1 MEREEKRKRVEN
13 ESMDMQYGK
22 YAQPN
27 KGIDEKGF
35 DRYWEEQ
42 HMKEVKEI
50 SEFFGI
56 YVSNLFSIH
65 LIGNNGKLI
74 RYEIDTFINGREVK
88 LILPKDN
95 FSSDD
100 LLHDDKSSEN
110 YSTCITCA
118 WVSLYLA
125 RDKMMTDSEAK
136 EKCEIFKNAFE
147 DMNKTHKDL
156 LKPLNDSFLKFI
168 KRGQ

>member
-1 MEREEKRKRVEN
+1 MKRKEERKREGN
-13 ESMDMQYGK
+13 ECMEIQYGK

-42 HMKEVKEI
+42 HMKEVKEV

-56 YVSNLFSIH
+56 YVPNLFSIH
-65 LIGNNGKLI
+65 IVSDKGRTL
-74 RYEIDTFINGREVK
+74 RYGVDIFINGQEA
-88 LILPKDN
+88 ILVLPADN
-95 FSSDD
+95 FDSGN
-100 LLHDDKSSEN
+100 LLDDDKSLEN
-110 YSTCITCA
+110 YSACIMSA
-118 WVSLYLA
+118 WASIKLIKDNKLS
-125 RDKMMTDSEAK
+125 DLEAK
-136 EKCEIFKNAFE
+136 GKCEIFKNAFE

-168 KRGQ
+168 KRG

>member
-1 MEREEKRKRVEN
+1 MERKEERKRGN
-13 ESMDMQYGK
+13 DSMEMQYGK
-22 YAQPN
+22 YAKPN

-35 DRYWEEQ
+35 DRYREEQ
-42 HMKEVKEI
+42 HMKELKEI

-56 YVSNLFSIH
+56 YVPNLFSIH
-65 LIGNNGKLI
+65 LIGDKGKLI

-88 LILPKDN
+88 LVLPKDN

-100 LLHDDKSSEN
+100 LLHDDKSPEN
-110 YSTCITCA
+110 YSTCIMCA
-118 WVSLYLA
+118 WVSLYLT

-136 EKCEIFKNAFE
+136 EKCEIFKNAF
-147 DMNKTHKDL
+147 DGLNKTHKDL
-156 LKPLNDSFLKFI
+156 LKPLNDSFIRFI

>member
-1 MEREEKRKRVEN
+1 MERKEERKRGNDSIE
-13 ESMDMQYGK
+13 MQYGK

-35 DRYWEEQ
+35 DRYWDEQ
-42 HMKEVKEI
+42 HMKELKEI

-56 YVSNLFSIH
+56 YVPNLFSIH
-65 LIGNNGKLI
+65 LIGDNGKLI
-74 RYEIDTFINGREVK
+74 RYEVDTFINGQEVK

-110 YSTCITCA
+110 YSACIMCA

-136 EKCEIFKNAFE
+136 EKCEIFKNAF
-147 DMNKTHKDL
+147 DGLNKTHKDL
-156 LKPLNDSFLKFI
+156 LKSLNDSFLKFI

>member
-1 MEREEKRKRVEN
+1 MERKEERKREGN
-13 ESMDMQYGK
+13 EYMEIQYGK

-42 HMKEVKEI
+42 RMKELKEI

-56 YVSNLFSIH
+56 YVPNLFSIH
-65 LIGNNGKLI
+65 LIGDKGKLI
-74 RYEIDTFINGREVK
+74 RYEIDTFINGREAK
-88 LILPKDN
+88 LIAPKDN

-100 LLHDDKSSEN
+100 LLYDDKSSKN
-110 YSTCITCA
+110 YSTCILCA
-118 WVSLYLA
+118 RVSIKLMKDGKLS
-125 RDKMMTDSEAK
+125 DLEAK
-136 EKCEIFKNAFE
+136 GKCEIFKNAFE
-147 DMNKTHKDL
+147 NMNKTHKDL

-168 KRGQ
+168 KRG

>member
-1 MEREEKRKRVEN
+1 MERKEERKRGN
-13 ESMDMQYGK
+13 DSMEMQYGK

-35 DRYWEEQ
+35 DKYWEEQ
-42 HMKEVKEI
+42 HRKELKEV

-56 YVSNLFSIH
+56 YIPNLFSIH
-65 LIGNNGKLI
+65 LIGDKGKLL

-100 LLHDDKSSEN
+100 LLHDDKSSEG
-110 YSTCITCA
+110 YSACIMCA
-118 WVSLYLA
+118 WASIKLMEDGKLSA
-125 RDKMMTDSEAK
+125 LEAK
-136 EKCEIFKNAFE
+136 GKCEIFKNAFE